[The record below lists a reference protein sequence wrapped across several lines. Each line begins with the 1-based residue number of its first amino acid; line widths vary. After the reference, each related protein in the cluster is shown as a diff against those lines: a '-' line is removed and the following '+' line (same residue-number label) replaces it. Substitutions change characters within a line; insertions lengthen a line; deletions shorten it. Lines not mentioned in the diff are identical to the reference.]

1 MIRDKSFTNE
11 RLNTFK
17 KSLEHKFDYVKI
29 DYDNN
34 FLSEVDAFIKEEEN
48 FEENSLIASQIWE
61 NEYDVNDFQNFTGV
75 LEKKMKKRDVSSSD
89 SSIISYCFYKC
100 CNFLFRF

>member
-1 MIRDKSFTNE
+1 MNTLIKVAYQNSTITISGDIHIFNDPRLKIWLRQFDNVESNDNQLLIRDKSFTNE

-48 FEENSLIASQIWE
+48 FEEIL
-61 NEYDVNDFQNFTGV
+61 
-75 LEKKMKKRDVSSSD
+75 
-89 SSIISYCFYKC
+89 
-100 CNFLFRF
+100 